1 MGCELLTVPL
11 FSPGR
16 RDVSDRFQQPL
27 VVEPGH
33 PLKRCQ
39 FDGRLWSSRGR
50 APWDPAVSLAVVAIK
65 HDLNPNVLRLWVI
78 EHERLGLHD
87 ADVQTD
93 EARSITASA
102 PANWPLAVARTGG

>member
-1 MGCELLTVPL
+1 
-11 FSPGR
+11 
-16 RDVSDRFQQPL
+16 
-27 VVEPGH
+27 
-33 PLKRCQ
+33 
-39 FDGRLWSSRGR
+39 
-50 APWDPAVSLAVVAIK
+50 VVAIK